1 MLNISLLTESS
12 FVDKLLNKITIQGL
26 LYFSLVYT
34 LTFWI
39 KGKRHEQSYF
49 IFSTRSQVFQGI

>member
-1 MLNISLLTESS
+1 MLNISLLAESS

-39 KGKRHEQSYF
+39 KGEQHEQSYF
-49 IFSTRSQVFQGI
+49 IFYYDN